1 MGKAGMRS
9 ILDTSVLID
18 NPSIET
24 GSRAAISTI
33 SLAELYFGALVASDP
48 GERARRTA
56 QLGFIESHFDALPL
70 DEWVGRAL
78 GQLQAAVSSRG
89 ANPRSRTADLVIA
102 ATAIVHEATLFT
114 RNYKD
119 FKIVAD
125 LVDVREPPA

>member
-1 MGKAGMRS
+1 MRAV
-9 ILDTSVLID
+9 LDTSVLIE
-18 NPSIET
+18 NPSIEV
-24 GSRAAISTI
+24 GSQAAISTI

-48 GERARRTA
+48 DERARRTA

-70 DEWVGRAL
+70 DERVSGVL
-78 GQLQAAVSSRG
+78 GHLQAAVSSRG

-119 FKIVAD
+119 FKIID
-125 LVDVREPPA
+125 NLVDVREPPS

>member
-1 MGKAGMRS
+1 MRS

-18 NPSIET
+18 NPSIEA

-33 SLAELYFGALVASDP
+33 SLAELYFGALVASDLD
-48 GERARRTA
+48 ERARRTA

-70 DEWVGRAL
+70 DGRVGSVL
-78 GQLQAAVSSRG
+78 GQLQAAVSGRG

-119 FKIVAD
+119 FKIIDD
-125 LVDVREPPA
+125 LLDVREPPA